1 MVVATQSTK
10 SVEELCVNSIRF
22 LAVDAIEK
30 ASSGHPGLPMG
41 AAPMAF
47 VLWDKFMRYNP
58 KNPKWFNRDRFVLS
72 AGHGSMLQYALL
84 YLAGYDSVSI
94 EDIKQ
99 FRQWGSA
106 TPGHPENFVT
116 SGIEV
121 TTGPLGQ
128 GIANG
133 VGLAVAEAHLAAK
146 FNKPDATLV
155 DHYTYVI
162 VGDGCNMEGISG
174 EACSFAGH
182 QGLGKLIAFYDD
194 NHISID
200 GSTDVA
206 FTEDV
211 SKRFEAYGWHVLHVE
226 DGNTDL
232 EAIAKAIEEAK
243 SVTDKP
249 TMIKVT
255 TIIGYGAPNK
265 QNTGGI
271 HGSKLGEDE
280 IKLTRKNLGWD
291 YEPFEIPEE
300 ALSHMRKAVERGAAD
315 EQAWNQV
322 MSDYK
327 SKYPQE
333 AAEFERFL
341 SGKLPDGWADVLPT
355 FTPEDKGLATR
366 KYSEG
371 CLNKLA
377 PVVTELIGGSA
388 DLTHSNLTELKGLGD
403 FQKGAYQNRNI
414 HFGVREH
421 GMGAI
426 CNGMALHSSGL
437 IPYGA
442 TFLIFTDYMRAAI
455 RLSALSE
462 VGAIWVMTHDSIGQ
476 GEDGPTHQPIETLA
490 SLRAIP
496 NLTVIRPADGNEVS
510 GAYKVAIADAKQ
522 NKPTLI
528 ALSRQDVPNL
538 AGSSLEKATKGAY
551 VLSCGFAPEE
561 LDLILIGTGS
571 EVQLCVGAAEK
582 LIADGKKVRV
592 VSMPSWELFEAQDQA
607 YKDSVLP
614 KVAQKRLSV
623 EAATSFGW
631 QRFTGSEGGS
641 VSIERFGAS
650 APGSVCLEKF
660 GFNVDN
666 VVAKAKEIIG

>member
-10 SVEELCVNSIRF
+10 SVEELCINSIRF
-22 LAVDAIEK
+22 LAIEAIEK

-58 KNPKWFNRDRFVLS
+58 KNPNWFNRDRFVLS
-72 AGHGSMLQYALL
+72 AGHGSMLQYALM
-84 YLAGYDSVSI
+84 YLTGYDSVSI

-99 FRQWGSA
+99 FRQWGSS

-116 SGIEV
+116 EGIEV

-146 FNKPDATLV
+146 FNKDDAKLV

-162 VGDGCNMEGISG
+162 LGDGCNMEGVSG
-174 EACSFAGH
+174 EAASFAGH

-232 EAIAKAIEEAK
+232 DAIAKAIEEAK

-271 HGSKLGEDE
+271 HGSALGADE
-280 IKLTRKNLGWD
+280 IKLTSENLGWTS
-291 YEPFEIPEE
+291 EPFEIPED
-300 ALSHMRKAVERGAAD
+300 ALNHMRKAVERGAD
-315 EQAWNQV
+315 REEEWNKV
-322 MSDYK
+322 LSDYK
-327 SKYPQE
+327 AKYAEE
-333 AAEFERFL
+333 AAEFERYL
-341 SGKLPDGWADVLPT
+341 SGKLPDGWEKELPT
-355 FTPEDKGLATR
+355 YTPEDKGLATR
-366 KYSEG
+366 KYSEA

-377 PVVTELIGGSA
+377 PVIPELIGGSA
-388 DLTHSNLTELKGLGD
+388 DLTHSNLTELKISGE
-403 FQKGAYQNRNI
+403 FQKGAYENRNI

-426 CNGMALHSSGL
+426 CNGIALHSSGL

-455 RLSALSE
+455 RLSALSD
-462 VGAIWVMTHDSIGQ
+462 VGVIWVMTHDSIGQ

-510 GAYKVAIADAKQ
+510 GAYKVAIQQAKQ
-522 NKPTLI
+522 NKPTLM
-528 ALSRQDVPNL
+528 AFTRQGVPNL
-538 AGSSLEKATKGAY
+538 EGTSMDDVSKGAY
-551 VLSCGFAPEE
+551 VVACGFAPEE

-571 EVQLCVGAAEK
+571 ELQLCVGAADK
-582 LIADGKKVRV
+582 LKAEGKKVRV
-592 VSMPSWELFEAQDQA
+592 VSIPSWELFEDQDEA

-614 KVAQKRLSV
+614 KVANKRLSV
-623 EAATSFGW
+623 EAASSFGW
-631 QRFTGSEGGS
+631 QKYTGFEGGS
-641 VSIERFGAS
+641 VSIDRFGSS
-650 APGSVCLEKF
+650 APGAVCMEKF
-660 GFNVDN
+660 GFTVDN
-666 VVAKAKEIIG
+666 VVAKAKEVIG

>member
-10 SVEELCVNSIRF
+10 SVEELCINSIRF

-30 ASSGHPGLPMG
+30 ANSGHPGLPMG

-99 FRQWGSA
+99 FRQWGSV

-133 VGLAVAEAHLAAK
+133 VGLALAEAHLAAK

-271 HGSKLGEDE
+271 HGSALGEDE
-280 IKLTRKNLGWD
+280 IKLTRENLGWN
-291 YEPFEIPEE
+291 YEPFEIPDE
-300 ALSHMRKAVERGAAD
+300 ALNHMRKAVERGAAD

-327 SKYPQE
+327 SKYAQE

-388 DLTHSNLTELKGLGD
+388 DLTHSNLTELKGFGD

-426 CNGMALHSSGL
+426 CNGMALHASGL

-455 RLSALSE
+455 RLSALSD

-510 GAYKVAIADAKQ
+510 GAYKVAIEYAKQ
-522 NKPTLI
+522 NKPTLM
-528 ALSRQDVPNL
+528 ALSRQGVPNL
-538 AGSSLEKATKGAY
+538 AGSSIEKAEKGAY

-582 LIADGKKVRV
+582 LIAEGKKVRV

-607 YKDSVLP
+607 YRDSVLP

-623 EAATSFGW
+623 EAGTSFGW
-631 QRFTGSEGGS
+631 QKYTGSAGGS

-650 APGSVCLEKF
+650 APGGTVMDKF

>member
-10 SVEELCVNSIRF
+10 SVEELCINSIRF

-99 FRQWGSA
+99 FRQWGSS

-133 VGLAVAEAHLAAK
+133 VGLALAEAHLAAK

-200 GSTDVA
+200 GSTDIA

-232 EAIAKAIEEAK
+232 DAIAKAIEEAK

-271 HGSKLGEDE
+271 HGTALGEDE
-280 IKLTRKNLGWD
+280 IKLTRKNLGWN
-291 YEPFEIPEE
+291 YEPFEIPDE
-300 ALSHMRKAVERGAAD
+300 ALNHMRKAVERGAAD

-327 SKYPQE
+327 AKYAQE

-341 SGKLPDGWADVLPT
+341 SGKLPDGWSDVLPT

-388 DLTHSNLTELKGLGD
+388 DLTHSNLTELKGFGD

-426 CNGMALHSSGL
+426 CNGMALHASGL

-476 GEDGPTHQPIETLA
+476 GEDGPTHQPIETIA

-496 NLTVIRPADGNEVS
+496 DLTVIRPADGNEVS
-510 GAYKVAIADAKQ
+510 GAYKIAIEYAKQ
-522 NKPTLI
+522 NKPTLL
-528 ALSRQDVPNL
+528 ALSRQGVPNL
-538 AGSSLEKATKGAY
+538 AGSSIEKATKGAY

-607 YKDSVLP
+607 YRDSVLP
-614 KVAQKRLSV
+614 KVAAKRLSV
-623 EAATSFGW
+623 EAGTSFGW
-631 QRFTGSEGGS
+631 QKYTGSEGGS

-650 APGSVCLEKF
+650 APGATVMDKF
-660 GFNVDN
+660 GFSVDN
-666 VVAKAKEIIG
+666 VIAKAKEIIG